1 MTEKSI
7 LEGLK
12 EALQTEMNGVEFYR
26 LAAAQTQDAKG
37 REVFTML
44 ADDET
49 RHYRE
54 LRRQYENLLQ
64 HGEWL
69 PEFDFGTPTTLAGAS
84 PIFSDDLKQR
94 VKDRH
99 FEMSA
104 LSIGALL
111 ETNSIDY
118 YRRLK
123 EQAPS
128 LAIKNFYTALQ
139 QWEEKHLAAIV
150 RQLDY
155 LKEEFWQEAHWAPY

>member
-1 MTEKSI
+1 MTDENI
-7 LEGLK
+7 LKGLK
-12 EALQTEMNGVEFYR
+12 DALQTEMNGVEFYR

-37 REVFTML
+37 REVFQLL
-44 ADDET
+44 ADDEA

-64 HGEWL
+64 HGQWQ
-69 PEFDFGTPTTLAGAS
+69 PEFDFGRPAPLAGSS
-84 PIFSDDLKQR
+84 PIFSEDLKQR

-128 LAIKNFYTALQ
+128 AEIKKFYAALQ